1 MSTTWLILFVVFLV
15 ICSGFFSA
23 SETAFA
29 TASKPRLK
37 NEAEGG
43 NPRAVRAEGIVEH
56 FVQAIS
62 TILVG
67 NNLVNIA
74 TTSVITL
81 LCTEYYFPDNSSA
94 NLIAEGIATVVL
106 LIFGE
111 IFPKILAADH
121 SNQLVLAFSAPLK
134 AVMLIFKPVVI
145 VVSALVEKLSVLWT
159 PEDQEPSMTDEE
171 LAMVVDSIQEEGV
184 FTESEG
190 ELIKSAIEFSDVTA
204 HDILT
209 PRVDILAYDIDSSL
223 EDLLNDPDAM
233 SFSRLPVYRESI
245 DHIIGILPTKQ
256 LMKTVLTTDSL
267 SSISIEDMLL
277 EPIFVHMTKNINDIL
292 KEFRRKQ
299 AHVAIVLDEYGGT
312 MGILTVEDILEEIV
326 GEIYDETDE
335 VEEEEVTEVA
345 QDTFVLDGGMNLE
358 DAFAEIDYDPK
369 DFSSEYSTLSGWV
382 TEQLDS
388 FPKAGDSFTYGRLT
402 VKILSAADRLAEQ
415 VEVHVD
421 REVKDE

>member
-1 MSTTWLILFVVFLV
+1 MSTTWLILLVVFLV

-37 NEAEGG
+37 NEAESG
-43 NPRAVRAEGIVEH
+43 NPRAIRAESIVDH

-81 LCTEYYFPDNSSA
+81 LCTEYYFPDSSRA
-94 NLIAEGIATVVL
+94 DLIAEGIATIVL

-134 AVMLIFKPVVI
+134 AVMLVFKPVVF
-145 VVSALVEKLSVLWT
+145 VVSAMVEKLSVLWT

-190 ELIKSAIEFSDVTA
+190 ELIKSAIEFGEVTA

-209 PRVDILAYDIDSSL
+209 PRVDILAYDIDSPL
-223 EDLLNDPDAM
+223 TDLLSDPDAM

-267 SSISIEDMLL
+267 DSISIEDMLL

-345 QDTFVLDGGMNLE
+345 QDTFILDGSMNLQ

-382 TEQLDS
+382 TEKLDH
-388 FPKAGDSFTYGRLT
+388 FPEEGDSFTFDRLT
-402 VKILSAADRLAEQ
+402 IKILSAADRLAEQ

-421 REVKDE
+421 RTAEES